1 SPAEALELLGV
12 LEELDDF
19 HHLFLGLF
27 NSGHIVEGNVGVFFR
42 GYTMARAP
50 EVSEHSTRTCAV
62 AQLAEYEEPD
72 ERENQQ
78 PGNQRDDDRHQQI
91 LAIFGH
97 DIRGPA
103 TLD

>member
-1 SPAEALELLGV
+1 
-12 LEELDDF
+12 
-19 HHLFLGLF
+19 
-27 NSGHIVEGNVGVFFR
+27 
-42 GYTMARAP
+42 MARAA
-50 EVSEHSTRTCAV
+50 EVAEHSAGTGAI

-78 PGNQRDDDRHQQI
+78 PGNQRDNDRHQQI

-103 TLD
+103 TLDDVHAQLL